1 MSQKDTTSQKKASP
15 GGTGKRGSTKYR
27 MQAMQEE
34 NGKVTGEMKSPF
46 PPADLTANPAASG
59 EANNSDSVRGLWKS
73 KVLAS
78 YHGSANQPH
87 TGTEVTEQDYADA
100 VHEAMISIIDRI
112 FDIFQN
118 SAYEFN
124 KIAAGSELELN
135 WVRPFITKEGAPSWM
150 GSNVEPVTVFTGRMS
165 TRLWTLIMKGTTDMV
180 QTYILPT
187 SKLMTFNM
195 SSGTFK
201 PYLQLEPHF
210 DNGALGWRLG
220 HHNIS
225 PAILQP
231 IARELFNGLIRF
243 AKNECRDDEEFDLV
257 NVGLVAPKPVEDPQ
271 VEIERQRYYQQAF
284 LEDLKS
290 HLDTRRDVK
299 PTDNRQ
305 AQPDRGGPPPSEFN
319 QPLPDHIRKELEF
332 LRGNTGSNLIPQMAP
347 GESASP
353 AAWKSMNG
361 EPAEKLDTNVAR
373 QLQRMAEDATGLTQG
388 NGQNPFGQMPP
399 QRPQQAQQ
407 HPLNQQQPQQQQQS
421 PQAQNN
427 AHLQQHPQQ
436 HLMPPRMPQAPQ
448 PVPQQQF
455 QSSNNAAQAPT
466 QEQVAQAMAAAQNAA
481 QSPARQSA
489 PVNLP
494 AALTL
499 LIQSLE
505 REMEVVAKAGADA
518 FALRDLG
525 RADAALKF
533 SARLADYRQIS
544 QELLEYYRRKR

>member
-1 MSQKDTTSQKKASP
+1 MSQKDTTSQKKATP

-27 MQAMQEE
+27 MQAMQDE

-46 PPADLTANPAASG
+46 APADLAPKTGDRAPG
-59 EANNSDSVRGLWKS
+59 EVNNNSDSVRGLWKS

-78 YHGSANQPH
+78 YHGSGNQPH
-87 TGTEVTEQDYADA
+87 SGPEVSEQDYADA

-135 WVRPFITKEGAPSWM
+135 WVRPFITKEGAPTWM

-180 QTYILPT
+180 QTFVLPT

-210 DNGALGWRLG
+210 DNGVLGWRLDE
-220 HHNIS
+220 HSIS
-225 PAILQP
+225 PSLIQP
-231 IARELFNGLIRF
+231 IARELFNGLLRF

-257 NVGLVAPKPVEDPQ
+257 NIGLVAPKPVEDPQ

-290 HLDTRRDVK
+290 HLDTRRDVR
-299 PTDNRQ
+299 PADNRQ
-305 AQPDRGGPPPSEFN
+305 PQERSGPPPSEFN

-332 LRGNTGSNLIPQMAP
+332 LRGNTGANPIPQMPSGNGA
-347 GESASP
+347 SSP
-353 AAWKSMNG
+353 ANWKTMNG
-361 EPAEKLDTNVAR
+361 EPAEKLDTNIAR
-373 QLQRMAEDATGLTQG
+373 QLHRMAEDATGLTQQTNAQNSFG
-388 NGQNPFGQMPP
+388 QPPQARVPLGQPPQLQGQNANLQQPP
-399 QRPQQAQQ
+399 
-407 HPLNQQQPQQQQQS
+407 PQQQT
-421 PQAQNN
+421 PQ
-427 AHLQQHPQQ
+427 PM
-436 HLMPPRMPQAPQ
+436 MPPRMPLAPQ
-448 PVPQQQF
+448 SVPLPNQQRPMQPPV
-455 QSSNNAAQAPT
+455 NAAHAPT
-466 QEQVAQAMAAAQNAA
+466 PEHMAQVMAAAQNAA
-481 QSPARQSA
+481 QSPARPA
-489 PVNLP
+489 VPVNLP
-494 AALTL
+494 AALSQ
-499 LIQSLE
+499 LIASLE

-533 SARLADYRQIS
+533 SARLDNYKQIS